1 MASIWETSCQCGN
14 TARVELVGEPGNQT
28 VRVGCEDHWFEL
40 PAQALSAEL
49 AKLESA
55 TREGTEGSGQSE

>member
-1 MASIWETSCQCGN
+1 MVSIWETSCQCGN

-40 PAQALSAEL
+40 SAQVLSAEL
-49 AKLESA
+49 AKFETAARGS
-55 TREGTEGSGQSE
+55 TEGSG